1 MQLHYTDCIKWI
13 NICDRS
19 SMSIDNDISEIR
31 KYKEQCDH
39 ITAYMKEVLCTRL
52 ESILG
57 ANVYSDH
64 DFTSNINFPKV
75 TTLYIVNNDRFNGNI
90 KDVITT
96 RLPCLMSTD
105 QLFKKKRVTV
115 AFNGSSWTAILR
127 TTHIQPTQFPVSNG
141 WRISATLG
149 TEDMIGKRPLIAIA
163 TTNNLLDVVVYSTF
177 PKHKFLHLIDLEPRD
192 VRHFRIFCCDFLYW
206 FFRSAVIALI
216 YNCST
221 IQKSIVS
228 N

>member
-1 MQLHYTDCIKWI
+1 MQLHYIDCIKWI

-105 QLFKKKRVTV
+105 QLFKKKRGSLLPSMGVVEQQFFEPHIYNRHNSQLVTDEGFRQHLGQKTWLV
-115 AFNGSSWTAILR
+115 RDHWLQLRQRIIFLMLWYIPLFLNTSFFIWSIWNHGMSAISAYFAVIFFIGSSDPQL
-127 TTHIQPTQFPVSNG
+127 
-141 WRISATLG
+141 
-149 TEDMIGKRPLIAIA
+149 
-163 TTNNLLDVVVYSTF
+163 
-177 PKHKFLHLIDLEPRD
+177 
-192 VRHFRIFCCDFLYW
+192 
-206 FFRSAVIALI
+206 
-216 YNCST
+216 
-221 IQKSIVS
+221 
-228 N
+228 